1 MYPILQKIGYTK
13 AGKCGLWGHCDLIWF
28 FFQHLKTTRIKLSN
42 DWAVIRR
49 QPFIE
54 TLLGDTQ
61 SAYIHFFSLCSSSPP
76 LPAPPCS
83 LPQSSSWRRWFGFVR
98 LDGGVFFSFFLHRR
112 LSLPLLWPGECLRC
126 VPNAAQYARCLSL
139 SPSLLPEK
147 HLYSASS
154 LMSAAQASTCFVR
167 NELLL
172 IKNQQKWACNTL
184 CPINILTSS
193 SSN

>member
-98 LDGGVFFSFFLHRR
+98 LDGGFFLSSQTPVLASSLAWRVSEMCAQRR
-112 LSLPLLWPGECLRC
+112 SVCTLPLSL
-126 VPNAAQYARCLSL
+126 A
-139 SPSLLPEK
+139 PSLLPEK

>member
-98 LDGGVFFSFFLHRR
+98 LDGGFFFFFSSQTPVLASSLAWRVSEMCAQRR
-112 LSLPLLWPGECLRC
+112 SVCTLPLS
-126 VPNAAQYARCLSL
+126 LSL
-139 SPSLLPEK
+139 SPPWKTSLFSFFANVCGTGINMLC
-147 HLYSASS
+147 A
-154 LMSAAQASTCFVR
+154 
-167 NELLL
+167 
-172 IKNQQKWACNTL
+172 KWITAN
-184 CPINILTSS
+184 
-193 SSN
+193 

>member
-61 SAYIHFFSLCSSSPP
+61 SAYIHPSSACSSLLSSPKQQLKTLIWICQTWWRGFFLFFSSQTPVLASS
-76 LPAPPCS
+76 LA
-83 LPQSSSWRRWFGFVR
+83 WRV
-98 LDGGVFFSFFLHRR
+98 SEMCAQRR
-112 LSLPLLWPGECLRC
+112 SVCTLPLS
-126 VPNAAQYARCLSL
+126 LSL
-139 SPSLLPEK
+139 SPPWKTSLFSFFANVCGTGINMLC
-147 HLYSASS
+147 A
-154 LMSAAQASTCFVR
+154 
-167 NELLL
+167 
-172 IKNQQKWACNTL
+172 KWITAN
-184 CPINILTSS
+184 
-193 SSN
+193 

>member
-1 MYPILQKIGYTK
+1 MYPILQKIGCTK

-98 LDGGVFFSFFLHRR
+98 LDGGFFFFTDACPCLFSGLESVWDVCPTP
-112 LSLPLLWPGECLRC
+112 LSMHVASLS
-126 VPNAAQYARCLSL
+126 LSL
-139 SPSLLPEK
+139 SPPWKTSLFSFFANVCGTGINMLC
-147 HLYSASS
+147 A
-154 LMSAAQASTCFVR
+154 
-167 NELLL
+167 
-172 IKNQQKWACNTL
+172 KWITAN
-184 CPINILTSS
+184 
-193 SSN
+193 